1 MNLRNLTN
9 QTSCVDAPFLRRQR
23 AEGTQ
28 SCLNACLIV
37 VVCSVHRSLDAFIIP
52 REGNQLFCVRRE
64 SNLRTD
70 QNSRTNWR
78 QIVYYV
84 QAGGR
89 SYMMYIVQA
98 GDGSYIMYKLGTDRT
113 SCTSWGQITHYVQV
127 GDRSHF
133 MYKLGIDHTLCTSW
147 GQITF
152 HAQVRDTSHTT
163 YKLGTDHMS
172 NTNRGQITHDV
183 QAETDYT

>member
-28 SCLNACLIV
+28 SCLNARLIV

-64 SNLRTD
+64 SNLRTN

-98 GDGSYIMYKLGTDRT
+98 GDRRCYVQAGDGSYVMYKLGTDRT

-147 GQITF
+147 GQISL
-152 HAQVRDTSHTT
+152 HVQVGDRSHIM
-163 YKLGTDHMS
+163 YKLGTDHIS
-172 NTNRGQITHDV
+172 CTS
-183 QAETDYT
+183 